1 MQLELGLK
9 EQVRAA
15 APKPLGPLKSDSVQ
29 LDTAKAEAFSHHPRI
44 ELSCPNSRQRL
55 LMQVREEFRTPLQP
69 IPPMTRVP
77 PLSAA
82 AGAAV
87 TRNVE
92 SLSDL

>member
-44 ELSCPNSRQRL
+44 ERSCSNSRQWL
-55 LMQVREEFRTPLQP
+55 LVQSAKSFGRRRSRSPYDARP
-69 IPPMTRVP
+69 S
-77 PLSAA
+77 LSAT